1 MLGRFQPKL
10 SLEQWKNS
18 PANEKITIKFFDVYR
33 TYKTQQQKQQQNFTN
48 NLIKNWAEELNGATK
63 SQTQLSE
70 RAHTHTHWKDI
81 FQTRTSKWTTGTW
94 KKCLTSLIREI

>member
-1 MLGRFQPKL
+1 MLRRFQPKL

-70 RAHTHTHWKDI
+70 RAHTHTHTEKTFFKQEHPND
-81 FQTRTSKWTTGTW
+81 QQVHEKNV
-94 KKCLTSLIREI
+94 